1 MQMGVGLVCLCAQH
15 FQEKVEALEQEAA
28 NERQQLVETH
38 ISRVEALLN
47 DRRRMALDSFLTA
60 LQADQPRVCTCTY
73 THTQEKTNYIP
84 SDQLP
89 THTDLQCNLCS
100 TSFLTH

>member
-1 MQMGVGLVCLCAQH
+1 MREPYVCVCVAQH

-38 ISRVEALLN
+38 IARVEALLN

-60 LQADQPRVCTCTY
+60 LQADQPRVFTCTY
-73 THTQEKTNYIP
+73 TRTTTTTTKKKPN
-84 SDQLP
+84 
-89 THTDLQCNLCS
+89 
-100 TSFLTH
+100 

>member
-1 MQMGVGLVCLCAQH
+1 MYVCYVFCVQH

-38 ISRVEALLN
+38 IARVEALLN

-60 LQADQPRVCTCTY
+60 LQADQPRVR
-73 THTQEKTNYIP
+73 THT
-84 SDQLP
+84 P
-89 THTDLQCNLCS
+89 TRKDKLQPL
-100 TSFLTH
+100 